1 MRWYRSVAVVYGGLL
16 LAVGLAAV
24 VADRGLLA
32 ADHARRQQDDALQ
45 VAQSTIHAIRT
56 QVQGMAR
63 ALDADLGRA
72 ASVAASHDVGAS
84 GGARAGRSAEAD
96 AWIAQWGAAAVPAR
110 AAYLIVKADGRSVVH
125 LVPGRSAPDA
135 AALLIG
141 LDAAIEPTRIRQV
154 ATDLVLETHRSVRD
168 AKGNPVELFAGM
180 RLGNEDFAFV
190 AAPGYVEHASL
201 NGVSLLDGNFAADA
215 QTVTHGDEFAGAP
228 IRVSVAVRQD
238 ARGSAGLIWLALAL
252 AAVMASAW
260 FALHTHL
267 VLPLRRMTTSVRAVI
282 ARFDGAQAPIV
293 GANELDTL
301 AHAIRAEQDTLFAH
315 ARLLAR
321 AHQDEIH
328 TSIELQRQVAMMR
341 LLESLAEAANTYDDA
356 GVALRCGIDRIGQ
369 WLGWPLGRAVYTRR
383 VGAQTVST
391 SHWYVQDQLRYRAF
405 IDATEAQRGPD
416 GEQAFIGAAVAAR
429 ESVWFEDVATIDG
442 WARRAVAV
450 DAGLRSA
457 FVIPIRAGD
466 ELVACIEFFCDR
478 VVEPDATMRE
488 IAGVVAQQLSH
499 AAARQIQAEQLRAA
513 KEAAESANQAKSQFL
528 ANMSHEI
535 RTPMNGVLGM
545 TELLLST
552 ELDERQRRFADTV
565 YRSGEALLDI
575 INEILDFS
583 KIEAGKLQIEALEFN
598 PRQLVEDT
606 VELLAPRAHQKKLEL
621 ICDIA
626 SGVPTL
632 MLGDAGRV
640 RQVLINL
647 AGNAIKFTESG
658 EVAVRLEAL
667 SMPQPCADA
676 SATEGPR
683 ERRMLR
689 LTVSDTGIGMSAETL
704 GRLFKAFEQ
713 DANGIARRY
722 GGTGLGLAISKQ
734 LVQMMGG
741 DIQVVSEPGVGSR
754 FMVDLPLPLVEEADE
769 TPVERSVAGR
779 RVLVVEDNVTN
790 RRILHE
796 ALSAWGVHCETAP
809 DGYAALLKLREAKLR
824 KEAFDAAFVDMNM
837 PGMSGVELAAT
848 VQLDPRLR
856 GLHMAMLTS
865 IGEAGEV
872 ARARAAGIEIYLEKP
887 IRQAELRH
895 ALIALLSSNWRP
907 EAAAPVPLAQQV
919 KGHVLLVE
927 DNVVNQEIAAVMLER
942 LGCTHTIVESARAA
956 LDVLVRKGCDLVL
969 IDRRL
974 AEAGNGV
981 FVRMLRGQEPG
992 QGALAVS
999 VSVPIIALSMRD
1011 AADGAADATTA
1022 GVDQAPFD
1030 DVLSKPFTE
1039 AQLQR
1044 LLARFLPSAAP
1055 VRAPTP
1061 DPAPVL
1067 PQEAVVD
1074 ANKIAYL
1081 RTIEAEGAHGL
1092 VDRLVRAYRKSVPAL
1107 TRQLESAL
1115 ARRDAAT
1122 LRHTAHTLKSSNA
1135 NLGADAAAEL
1145 FASIERAAE
1154 KNDFDAM
1161 HEFVDRAIAMVD
1173 AVMSELDEIGAQ
1185 PLNPA

>member
-1 MRWYRSVAVVYGGLL
+1 MRWYRSVAVFYGGLL

-32 ADHARRQQDDALQ
+32 ADHARRQQSDALQ

-56 QVQGMAR
+56 QVLGVGR
-63 ALDADLGRA
+63 ALDADVARA
-72 ASVAASHDVGAS
+72 ASVVAARDAGAMVR
-84 GGARAGRSAEAD
+84 GGPGRGAD
-96 AWIAQWGAAAVPAR
+96 AGAWVAQWGAAAMPAR
-110 AAYLIVKADGRSVVH
+110 AAYLVVKAGGQSAVYVM
-125 LVPGRSAPDA
+125 PGRLSPDA
-135 AALLIG
+135 AVLARAFDG
-141 LDAAIEPTRIRQV
+141 AAAPLRIRLL
-154 ATDLVLETHRSVRD
+154 ATTLVVEAQRTVRD
-168 AKGNPVELFAGM
+168 AKGNPVELLAGTRLASDEFAV
-180 RLGNEDFAFV
+180 V
-190 AAPGYVEHASL
+190 AAPGYAERAAL
-201 NGVSLLDGNFAADA
+201 NGVTLVEGNFAPDA
-215 QTVTHGDEFAGAP
+215 QVVTHSEEIAGAP
-228 IRVSVAVRQD
+228 IQVGVAVRRD
-238 ARGSAGLIWLALAL
+238 RFWGDSLIVL
-252 AAVMASAW
+252 AAILGVVLLGAGV
-260 FALHTHL
+260 ALHTHL
-267 VLPLRRMTTSVRAVI
+267 VLPLRRMTASVRGVI
-282 ARFDGAQAPIV
+282 TRFEGTQAPIG

-301 AHAIRAEQDTLFAH
+301 AQAIRAEQETLFEH

-321 AHQDEIH
+321 AHQDEIR
-328 TSIELQRQVAMMR
+328 TSLELQRQVAMMR

-356 GVALRCGIDRIGQ
+356 GVALRCGIDRIGH

-383 VGAQTVST
+383 VGTQTIST
-391 SHWYVQDQLRYRAF
+391 SHWYVQDQLRFRPF
-405 IDATEAQRGPD
+405 IDATDAHRDHG

-429 ESVWFEDVATIDG
+429 ESVWFEDVSMLDG
-442 WARRAVAV
+442 WARRDAAVAT
-450 DAGLRSA
+450 GLRSA

-466 ELVACIEFFCDR
+466 ELIACIEFFCDR

-513 KEAAESANQAKSQFL
+513 KDAAESANQAKSQFL

-552 ELDERQRRFADTV
+552 KLDERQRRFAETV

-606 VELLAPRAHQKKLEL
+606 VELLAPRAHQKQLEL

-626 SGVPTL
+626 SGVPAL
-632 MLGDAGRV
+632 MLGDAGRL

-647 AGNAIKFTESG
+647 VGNAIKFTETG
-658 EVAVRLEAL
+658 EVAVRLEA
-667 SMPQPCADA
+667 AHVA
-676 SATEGPR
+676 GAATETSDRTR
-683 ERRMLR
+683 ERRSLR
-689 LTVSDTGIGMSAETL
+689 LTVSDTGIGMSAQTL

-734 LVQMMGG
+734 LAQMMGG
-741 DIQVVSEPGVGSR
+741 TIQVVSEPGVGSR
-754 FMVDLPLPLVEEADE
+754 FTVEVPLPLVEDADE
-769 TPVERSVAGR
+769 IRVERSVAGR

-790 RRILHE
+790 RRILQE
-796 ALSAWGVHCETAP
+796 ALSAWGVQCETAP
-809 DGYAALLKLREAKLR
+809 DGYAALLKLREAQFH
-824 KEAFDAAFVDMNM
+824 KEGFDAAFVDMNM
-837 PGMSGVELAAT
+837 PGMNGVDLAAT

-887 IRQAELRH
+887 IRQTELRH
-895 ALIALLSSNWRP
+895 ALIALLSSHWRP
-907 EAAAPVPLAQQV
+907 EAVAPVPLAEQV

-942 LGCTHTIVESARAA
+942 LGCTFAVVDNARAA
-956 LDVLVRKGCDLVL
+956 LEVIVRNGCDLVL

-974 AEAGNGV
+974 ADATDGG
-981 FVRMLRGQEPG
+981 FVHAVRGFGPR
-992 QGALAVS
+992 AFDMPS
-999 VSVPIIALSMRD
+999 TVPIIALRAHD
-1011 AADGAADATTA
+1011 AATPTGAAIANVPA
-1022 GVDQAPFD
+1022 GAHGVGFD
-1030 DVLSKPFTE
+1030 GELCKPFTE
-1039 AQLQR
+1039 AQLQQT
-1044 LLARFLPSAAP
+1044 LACFLPQAAP
-1055 VRAPTP
+1055 VRE
-1061 DPAPVL
+1061 PAPE
-1067 PQEAVVD
+1067 PIEREPRAPVVN

-1081 RTIEAEGAHGL
+1081 RTIEAEGACGL
-1092 VDRLVRAYRKSVPAL
+1092 VDRLIRAYRKSVPTL

-1122 LRHTAHTLKSSNA
+1122 IRHSAHTLKSSNA
-1135 NLGADAAAEL
+1135 NLGADAASEL

-1154 KNDFDAM
+1154 KNEFDAM
-1161 HEFVDRAIAMVD
+1161 RDLVDRAIAMVEV
-1173 AVMSELDEIGAQ
+1173 VMSELDEIGVR